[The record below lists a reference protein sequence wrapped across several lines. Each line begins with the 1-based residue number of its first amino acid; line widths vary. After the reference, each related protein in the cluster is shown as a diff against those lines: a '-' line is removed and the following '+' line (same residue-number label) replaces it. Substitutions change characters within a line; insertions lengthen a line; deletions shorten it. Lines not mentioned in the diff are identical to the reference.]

1 MIRISI
7 TFESSNFLSYP
18 MNDLKYSISSTLIDA
33 LVLTS
38 GFLSTSG
45 DTKSIYVACS
55 LGGVDNFVCLVAPP
69 VSNCPPTERDG
80 GVGMQA
86 IADEDEDDDD
96 DDAAPLDAPP
106 GLVSSFPRIV
116 VDTHIEF
123 ERLLL

>member
-1 MIRISI
+1 
-7 TFESSNFLSYP
+7 

-55 LGGVDNFVCLVAPP
+55 LGGVDNFVSLVAPP
-69 VSNCPPTERDG
+69 VSNCPLTERGG
-80 GVGMQA
+80 GVGMQT
-86 IADEDEDDDD
+86 IADEDDDD

-106 GLVSSFPRIV
+106 GLVSSFPRVV
-116 VDTHIEF
+116 VDTHLEL
-123 ERLLL
+123 ELLLL